1 MIGCPH
7 CRFLSDPKTGDIY
20 DVTYPCPRCGRG
32 GAKIGFLGELGNLS
46 FFARFTSVAK
56 LAGYGF
62 AFYYARKTLNAV
74 ERAETPRNRKIK
86 RMLGEMLP
94 SVKKSTYYI
103 PAFGVPHAVSLAT
116 NNEWPILSTVY
127 SLGVAGMMV
136 KTAAEP
142 ILSRAGPAQPVLD

>member
-1 MIGCPH
+1 MVGCPH
-7 CRFLSDPKTGDIY
+7 CGFLSDPRTGDIY
-20 DVTYPCPRCGRG
+20 DTTYPCPRCRRG
-32 GAKIGFLGELGNLS
+32 GAKIRDGLGDLTVFS
-46 FFARFTSVAK
+46 RFTSVAK

-74 ERAETPRNRKIK
+74 ERARTPRNRKIK

-116 NNEWPILSTVY
+116 NNEWPILSTIY

-142 ILSRAGPAQPVLD
+142 ILSRAGPVDHYLD